1 MSTFGHLFRVTTY
14 GESHCASVGAIIDGC
29 PPGLELSPQDV
40 QVQLSRRRPG
50 QSDLTTPRNEKDLV
64 HLQSG
69 LEHGVTL
76 GTPIALLVKN
86 EDQRPHDYTETDLY
100 PRPSHADYT
109 YLEKYGV
116 KASSGGGR
124 SSARETIGRVAAG
137 AIAEKYLKEAYGIEI
152 VAFVTSVGKIHL
164 PDELSP
170 PSLTRSDTNEDNDD
184 AEDAIS
190 EDFRKLLKTISRAEV
205 DKHPTRCPHPP
216 TAEKMT
222 QRIIRAKDASDSI
235 GGTVTCVIR
244 NVPSGLGEPVF
255 DKFEAALAHAMMSIP
270 ATKAFEI
277 GSGFRGTEVPGS
289 KHNDRFVLRPDGRLG
304 TATNWSG
311 GIQGGITNGEDIYFR
326 IGFKSPATISQA
338 QDTARYDGSAG
349 TLAARGRHDPCVV
362 PRAVPIVE
370 AMAAIVVMDQLLMQ
384 DARKTAASRLPPIK
398 TLPPTMVMPKREEI
412 LKSQEKE
419 A

>member
-1 MSTFGHLFRVTTY
+1 MSTFGTLFRVTTY

-29 PPGLELSPQDV
+29 PPGLELSAQDI

-50 QSDLTTPRNEKDLV
+50 QSDLTTPRNEKDFV
-64 HLQSG
+64 QLQSG
-69 LEHGVTL
+69 IEQGVTL

-109 YLEKYGV
+109 YLQKYGI

-137 AIAEKYLKEAYGIEI
+137 AIAEKYLKIVYGIEI
-152 VAFVTSVGKIHL
+152 VAFVSSVGKVHL
-164 PDELSP
+164 PATIAP
-170 PSLTRSDTNEDNDD
+170 PSLTPINSDEEDDTANDALSKD
-184 AEDAIS
+184 LVN
-190 EDFRKLLKTISRAEV
+190 LLSTISRDEV
-205 DKHPTRCPHPP
+205 DKYPTRCPHPE
-216 TAEKMT
+216 TSERMIK
-222 QRIIRAKDASDSI
+222 RIIRAKDAQDSI

-255 DKFEAALAHAMMSIP
+255 DKFEASLAHAMLSIP

-289 KHNDRFVLRPDGRLG
+289 QHNDPFVNDGTGRLR
-304 TATNWSG
+304 TTSNWSG
-311 GIQGGITNGEDIYFR
+311 GIQGGITNGENVYFR

-338 QDTARYDGSAG
+338 QDTAKYDGTPGS
-349 TLAARGRHDPCVV
+349 LAARGRHDPCVV

-370 AMAAIVVMDQLLMQ
+370 AMAAIVVMDQLLIQ
-384 DARKTAASRLPPIK
+384 NSRKTAANLLPPIT
-398 TLPPTMVMPKREEI
+398 TLPPTMVMPK
-412 LKSQEKE
+412 KDF
-419 A
+419 